1 MKEVSFF
8 VPGIPKGQPRPRAF
22 KMGNRVRVYDPGT
35 AENWKSCIAMAVQ
48 DQLPEIPFSGPVT
61 YSIQFY
67 LQRPKNLF
75 RKKDPE
81 GIIPHTKKP
90 DIDNLLKSVFD
101 AFTHLGL
108 WHDDTQL
115 YKGTA
120 EKNYHS
126 KTGKPGAMMK
136 FFFMEVPD
144 DN

>member
-22 KMGNRVRVYDPGT
+22 KMGNRVRVYDPHT
-35 AENWKSCIAMAVQ
+35 AENWKSCIAVAVQ
-48 DQLPEIPFSGPVT
+48 DQLPKNPFQGPVT

-67 LQRPKNLF
+67 LPRPKNLF

-81 GIIPHTKKP
+81 GIIPHIKKP
-90 DIDNLLKSVFD
+90 DIDNLLKAVFD
-101 AFTHLGL
+101 ALTSLGL
-108 WHDDTQL
+108 WNDDTQL
-115 YKGTA
+115 YKGAA

-136 FFFMEVPD
+136 FFFTEVPD